1 MGQTA
6 EKKFKK
12 NKMNKIIKLRKYI
25 KIYKLDG
32 YIVPKNDEYF
42 NEYVSQSN
50 ERLKFISNFS
60 GSAGF
65 AIILK
70 NKNYLFVDGRYT
82 IQAKIQSGRNFT
94 INTMPQKLPKDVLK
108 TKKKLKIGFDPK
120 LHNARQINFLFNIKN
135 IILKPI
141 NENLIDIIWSNRP
154 KDLIKPFFSLSKK
167 DSGQSAKEKIIK
179 VKNDLIKNK
188 ADYLLVTAPE
198 NVAWILN
205 IRGCDSA
212 FSPIPNARLLISSS
226 GDIDLFSQIKKVT
239 KIKKIFSKKV
249 KFHDEDKIEKK
260 LRSLWKNNIWLDSL
274 SCSIHYKNLLIKKN
288 KIIEK
293 IDPIYSLKSIK
304 NHAEIKNMKKS
315 HMIDGIA
322 LTKFLFW
329 LKKNFRRKKITEISA
344 QEKLE
349 NFRKMN
355 KTYKFPS
362 FSTISGSG
370 PNSAIIH
377 YKASLKSNRTL
388 KKGDLYLI
396 DSGGQYSFGTTD
408 VTRTISLDNESN
420 FIKEIYTRVLKGHIA
435 VSNHKYKKNSKGSD
449 VDKDAR
455 KYLKKIKLDYPHGTG
470 HGVGYFLNVHEG
482 PQSLSKNNKVNLK
495 PGMIIS
501 NEPGYYKE
509 GHFGI
514 RIENLIYIKKNKFEE
529 LTLAPIDKNLIK
541 KNMLNKKEID
551 WLNKYHTKVKKNLF
565 RFMNNEEKANLV
577 DACSPV

>member
-1 MGQTA
+1 M
-6 EKKFKK
+6 KKL
-12 NKMNKIIKLRKYI
+12 IKLRKFL

-32 YIVPKNDEYF
+32 YLVPKNDEYF
-42 NEYVSQSN
+42 NEYVNQSSD
-50 ERLKFISNFS
+50 RLKFISNFS

-82 IQAKIQSGRNFT
+82 IQARIQSGKNFT
-94 INTMPQKLPKDVLK
+94 IITIPQKFPKDVLK

-120 LHNARQINFLFNIKN
+120 LHSEKQINFLFNIKN
-135 IILKPI
+135 IIIKPI
-141 NENLIDIIWSNRP
+141 NGNLIDIVWSKKP

-167 DSGQSAKEKIIK
+167 DAGQSSQGKIVK
-179 VKNDLIKNK
+179 VKNVLLKNK
-188 ADYLLVTAPE
+188 VDYLLVTAPE

-205 IRGCDSA
+205 IRGYDSA
-212 FSPIPNARLLISSS
+212 FSPIPNARLLINSK
-226 GDIDLFSQIKKVT
+226 GDIDLFSQLKKVT
-239 KIKKIFSKKV
+239 KIKKIFSKKIE
-249 KFHDEDKIEKK
+249 FHDEDKIEKK
-260 LRSLWKNNIWLDSL
+260 LRNLWKNNIWLDSL
-274 SCSIHYKNLLIKKN
+274 SCSIHYKNLLRKRN
-288 KIIEK
+288 RIIEK
-293 IDPIYSLKSIK
+293 IDPIYFFKSIK
-304 NHAEIKNMKKS
+304 NSTEIKNMKKS
-315 HMIDGIA
+315 HMIDGVA

-329 LKKNFRRKKITEISA
+329 LKKNFRKKKITEISA
-344 QEKLE
+344 QKKLE
-349 NFRKMN
+349 GFRKMN

-377 YKASLKSNRTL
+377 YKASVKSNRTL
-388 KKGDLYLI
+388 KRGDLYLV

-408 VTRTISLDNESN
+408 VTRTISLDNNSN
-420 FIKEIYTRVLKGHIA
+420 FIREVYTRVLKGHIA
-435 VSNHKYKKNSKGSD
+435 VSDYKIRKNSKGSD
-449 VDKDAR
+449 IDRNAR
-455 KYLKKIKLDYPHGTG
+455 KPLKKVRLDYPHGTG

-482 PQSLSKNNKVNLK
+482 PQSFSKNNKVNLK

-529 LTLAPIDKNLIK
+529 LTMAPIEKNLIK
-541 KNMLNKKEID
+541 KKMLNKKEIG
-551 WLNKYHTKVKKNLF
+551 WLNKYHAKVKKNLF
-565 RFMNNEEKANLV
+565 RFMNLEEKANLI

>member
-1 MGQTA
+1 M
-6 EKKFKK
+6 KKL
-12 NKMNKIIKLRKYI
+12 IKLRKFL

-32 YIVPKNDEYF
+32 YLVPKNDEYF
-42 NEYVSQSN
+42 NEYVNQSSD
-50 ERLKFISNFS
+50 RLKFISNFS

-82 IQAKIQSGRNFT
+82 IQARIQSGKNFT
-94 INTMPQKLPKDVLK
+94 IITIPQKFPKDVLK

-120 LHNARQINFLFNIKN
+120 LHSEKQINFLFNIKN
-135 IILKPI
+135 IIIKPI
-141 NENLIDIIWSNRP
+141 NGNLIDIVWSKKP

-167 DSGQSAKEKIIK
+167 DAGQSSQGKIVK
-179 VKNDLIKNK
+179 VKNVLLKNK

-205 IRGCDSA
+205 IRGYDSA
-212 FSPIPNARLLISSS
+212 FSPIPNARLLINSK
-226 GDIDLFSQIKKVT
+226 GDIDLFSQLKKVT
-239 KIKKIFSKKV
+239 KIKKIFSKKIE
-249 KFHDEDKIEKK
+249 FHDEDKIEKK
-260 LRSLWKNNIWLDSL
+260 LRNLWKNNIWLDSL
-274 SCSIHYKNLLIKKN
+274 SCSIHYKNLLRKRN
-288 KIIEK
+288 RIIEK
-293 IDPIYSLKSIK
+293 IDPIYFYKSIK
-304 NHAEIKNMKKS
+304 NPTEIKNMKKS
-315 HMIDGIA
+315 HMIDGVA

-329 LKKNFRRKKITEISA
+329 LKKNFRKKKITEISA
-344 QEKLE
+344 QKKLE
-349 NFRKMN
+349 DFRKMN

-362 FSTISGSG
+362 FSTISGTG

-377 YKASLKSNRTL
+377 YQASVKSNRTL
-388 KKGDLYLI
+388 KRGDLYLV

-408 VTRTISLDNESN
+408 VTRTISLDNNSN
-420 FIKEIYTRVLKGHIA
+420 FIREVYTRVLKGHIA
-435 VSNHKYKKNSKGSD
+435 VSDYKIRKNSKGSD
-449 VDKDAR
+449 IDRNAR
-455 KYLKKIKLDYPHGTG
+455 KPLKKVRLDYPHGTG

-482 PQSLSKNNKVNLK
+482 PQSFSKNNKVNLK

-529 LTLAPIDKNLIK
+529 LTMAPIEKNLIK
-541 KNMLNKKEID
+541 KKMLNKKEIG
-551 WLNKYHTKVKKNLF
+551 WLNKYHAKVKKNLF
-565 RFMNNEEKANLV
+565 RFMKLEEKASLI